1 MDAIWKQPD
10 GNGGYYV
17 IHHETKAELV
27 KYSDTTVANVL
38 NNLPLNNVSADMQ
51 NLWSASDAAAAR
63 RILGVNRAT
72 IYDECPVNWWMSG
85 TPVVS
90 NGKIIFDGASY
101 ARRSLNIT
109 LGGTNP
115 FTIEFLGTANED
127 TTSSPKTLVY
137 FFSDTDNII
146 WFNSRANTLRAGV
159 TENSTSNTLDGSA
172 NLYGDER
179 HLALTYDGA
188 TVRAFVDG
196 ELVGSLS
203 QVLTEKTYVIY
214 LGATSSPTNA
224 ATTYSKST
232 LDEFRISD
240 ICRYTADFTPVT
252 RHELDEHTLTLLHFD
267 D

>member
-38 NNLPLNNVSADMQ
+38 NNLPLNNVSADIQ

-72 IYDECPVNWWMSG
+72 IYDECPVNWFISG

-101 ARRSLNIT
+101 ARRSFNIT

-127 TTSSPKTLVY
+127 TTSTPKTLVY
-137 FFSDTDNII
+137 FFSDTNNII
-146 WFNSRANTLRAGV
+146 WFNSRANTLRVGV
-159 TENSTSNTLDGSA
+159 MENSTSNTLDGSA

-196 ELVGSLS
+196 VLVGSLS

-214 LGATSSPTNA
+214 LSFVYDTSSPI
-224 ATTYSKST
+224 YLKST

>member
-10 GNGGYYV
+10 GNGGYYTV
-17 IHHETKAELV
+17 YHETKAELV

-72 IYDECPVNWWMSG
+72 IYDECPVNWFISG

-101 ARRSLNIT
+101 VRRSLNIT

-115 FTIEFLGTANED
+115 FTIETFATVNED
-127 TTSSPKTLVY
+127 TTSVGKPCVFLYADANNNIRLNVRDNVPRLA
-137 FFSDTDNII
+137 FMQAGTDNL
-146 WFNSRANTLRAGV
+146 W
-159 TENSTSNTLDGSA
+159 DGSA
-172 NLYGDER
+172 NIYGDER

-203 QVLTEKTYVIY
+203 QVLTEKTYVINLSFVY
-214 LGATSSPTNA
+214 DTSSPI
-224 ATTYSKST
+224 YLKST